1 MKQDF
6 FLEVITPP
14 LIAIPLVDV
23 KEHLKISH
31 SLDDA
36 VITSMIESATQM
48 AENFTNTSFMKRVY
62 EITIDLNNLN
72 FMNNGNEIT
81 LPRNP
86 IDGINY
92 VKLVISS
99 GEEEFI
105 PASSYRISA
114 NREKVEFKTNMV
126 FANRSVNN
134 FGNRVKIEY
143 IAGKLQD
150 AKNMPTD
157 VRQAILLL
165 VTDLYEGRLPNSNDA
180 QNLTK
185 RAEIILQR
193 HKKINII

>member
-1 MKQDF
+1 MRQDF

-62 EITIDLNNLN
+62 EITIDLNNPN
-72 FMNNGNEIT
+72 FMNNGNEIA